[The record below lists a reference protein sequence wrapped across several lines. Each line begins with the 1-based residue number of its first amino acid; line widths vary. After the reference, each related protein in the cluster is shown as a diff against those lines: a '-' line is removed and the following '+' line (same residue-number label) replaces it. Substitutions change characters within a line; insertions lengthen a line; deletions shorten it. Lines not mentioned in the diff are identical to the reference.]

1 MKRKKK
7 WIWIV
12 SSIAILLIIINFA
25 AAYFFYQ
32 LAIERNVKDFLSGNQ
47 DLEVSAE
54 TLDVLLDGDWRNWSD
69 EQNYEN
75 WNITSHDGLNLEG
88 YFLRSKEPSNKVVI
102 MAHGYLGKGKDMA
115 LYGEHYVEQLGYHM
129 LTPDLRGHGQS
140 DGDYIGFGWHDRLD
154 MMNWIDKV
162 IERFGDDVEIVLQGV
177 SMGASTMLMTSGEEL
192 PGNVKAIVAD
202 CPYTSVAD
210 LFDYQIDRMY
220 NLPSFPFIP
229 STSLITQMF
238 AGYSFNEASALDQVQ
253 TTDIPIF
260 YVHGKEDQFVPTE
273 MTETLYEKTSSPK
286 ELLLVDSAGHGEAFV
301 TKENLYIEKLNSFL
315 NKYVDE

>member
-1 MKRKKK
+1 MKKKKK

-54 TLDVLLDGDWRNWSD
+54 ALDVLLDGDWRNWSK

-88 YFLRSKEPSNKVVI
+88 YFLRSNEPSNKVVI

-154 MMNWIDKV
+154 MMDWIDQV
-162 IERFGDDVEIVLQGV
+162 IDRFGEDVEIVLHGV
-177 SMGASTMLMTSGEEL
+177 SMGASTMLMSSGEEL
-192 PGNVKAIVAD
+192 PSNVKAIVAD

-229 STSLITQMF
+229 STSLVTQLF
-238 AGYSFNEASALDQVQ
+238 AGYSFNEASAVDQVQ
-253 TTDIPIF
+253 KTDIPIF

-301 TKENLYIEKLNSFL
+301 VEEDMYIEKLNSFL
-315 NKYVDE
+315 NKYIDE

>member
-154 MMNWIDKV
+154 MMDWIDKV

-192 PGNVKAIVAD
+192 PSNVKAIVAD

>member
-1 MKRKKK
+1 MKKKKK

-12 SSIAILLIIINFA
+12 SSIAILLIIINFT
-25 AAYFFYQ
+25 AAYFFYH

-88 YFLRSKEPSNKVVI
+88 YFLRAKEPSNKVVI

-115 LYGEHYVEQLGYHM
+115 LYGEHYVEELGYHM
-129 LTPDLRGHGQS
+129 LTPDMRGHGQS

-154 MMNWIDKV
+154 MMDWIDQV
-162 IERFGDDVEIVLQGV
+162 IDRFGEDVEIVLHGV
-177 SMGASTMLMTSGEEL
+177 SMGASTMLMTSGEDL
-192 PGNVKAIVAD
+192 PSNVKAIVAD

-229 STSLITQMF
+229 STSLVTQMF
-238 AGYSFNEASALDQVQ
+238 AGYTFDEASALDQVQ
-253 TTDIPIF
+253 KTEIPIY
-260 YVHGKEDQFVPTE
+260 YVHGEEDQFVPTE
-273 MTETLYEKTSSPK
+273 MTEKLYEKTSSPK

-301 TKENLYIEKLNSFL
+301 KNEDMYIEKLNLFL
-315 NKYVDE
+315 NKYLDK

>member
-154 MMNWIDKV
+154 MMDWIDKV

-192 PGNVKAIVAD
+192 PSNVKAIVAD

-210 LFDYQIDRMY
+210 LFDYQINRMY